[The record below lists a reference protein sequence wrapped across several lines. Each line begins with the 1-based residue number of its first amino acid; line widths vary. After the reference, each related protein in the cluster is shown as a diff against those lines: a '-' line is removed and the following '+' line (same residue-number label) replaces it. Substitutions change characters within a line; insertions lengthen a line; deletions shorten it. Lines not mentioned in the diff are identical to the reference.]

1 MSHNILCRDEI
12 SFTSLVSQIL
22 LNDCEMWGCF
32 LKSVGNNYDKF
43 VSRMALGVHSKAS
56 NHAVKGELG
65 RFPLHLIIYT
75 RIFEYFLRL
84 LTLQNNQILN
94 SALEINIYLNNVGKH
109 SWFTTVKHPLHFT
122 KLNDYTPNL
131 PHLDY
136 RTFPHMVRMFKRN
149 LFKEYQE
156 YWSKSLNKDKFD
168 SSVGN
173 KLSLYS
179 EVKNEVRFESYLDLI
194 KNVKTRVAVTKMR
207 ISCHLL
213 PIESGRYKKIPRVE
227 RLCPLSNR
235 SEIGD
240 EFHYLLKCTH
250 SSLSHIR
257 GISLESLHLI
267 NSILRICL
275 GRHYFYISR
284 LCVMKTSQISVP
296 RIENILNYYTSE
308 L

>member
-1 MSHNILCRDEI
+1 MKCG
-12 SFTSLVSQIL
+12 VV
-22 LNDCEMWGCF
+22 F

-56 NHAVKGELG
+56 NQAVKGELG

-75 RIFEYFLRL
+75 RIFKYFLRL

-94 SALEINIYLNNVGKH
+94 SALEINIHLNNVSKH
-109 SWFTTVKHPLHFT
+109 SWFTTVRHLLHFT
-122 KLNDYTPNL
+122 KFNDYTPNL
-131 PHLDY
+131 PHLDN
-136 RTFPHMVRMFKRN
+136 RTFPQLVRMFKRN

-179 EVKNEVRFESYLDLI
+179 EVKNENESYIDLI

-227 RLCPLSNR
+227 RLRPLSNR
-235 SEIGD
+235 SEI
-240 EFHYLLKCTH
+240 C
-250 SSLSHIR
+250 
-257 GISLESLHLI
+257 
-267 NSILRICL
+267 
-275 GRHYFYISR
+275 
-284 LCVMKTSQISVP
+284 
-296 RIENILNYYTSE
+296 
-308 L
+308 

>member
-12 SFTSLVSQIL
+12 SFTSLVSPIL

-32 LKSVGNNYDKF
+32 LKSVGNIYDKF

-75 RIFEYFLRL
+75 RIFKYFLRL

-94 SALEINIYLNNVGKH
+94 SALEINIHLNNVGKH
-109 SWFTTVKHPLHFT
+109 SWFTNVRHLLHFT

-136 RTFPHMVRMFKRN
+136 RTFPHLVRMFKRN

-179 EVKNEVRFESYLDLI
+179 EVKTKSDL
-194 KNVKTRVAVTKMR
+194 N
-207 ISCHLL
+207 
-213 PIESGRYKKIPRVE
+213 
-227 RLCPLSNR
+227 
-235 SEIGD
+235 
-240 EFHYLLKCTH
+240 
-250 SSLSHIR
+250 
-257 GISLESLHLI
+257 LI
-267 NSILRICL
+267 LI
-275 GRHYFYISR
+275 
-284 LCVMKTSQISVP
+284 
-296 RIENILNYYTSE
+296 
-308 L
+308 

>member
-1 MSHNILCRDEI
+1 
-12 SFTSLVSQIL
+12 
-22 LNDCEMWGCF
+22 
-32 LKSVGNNYDKF
+32 
-43 VSRMALGVHSKAS
+43 MALGVHSKAS

-75 RIFEYFLRL
+75 RIFKYFLRL

-94 SALEINIYLNNVGKH
+94 SALEINVHLNNVGKH
-109 SWFTTVKHPLHFT
+109 SWFTTVRHLLHFT
-122 KLNDYTPNL
+122 KLSDYTPNL

-136 RTFPHMVRMFKRN
+136 RTFPHLVRMFKRN

-213 PIESGRYKKIPRVE
+213 PIESGRYEKIPRVE
-227 RLCPLSNR
+227 RVCSLCNR
-235 SEIGD
+235 SENGD
-240 EFHYLLKCTH
+240 EFHRI
-250 SSLSHIR
+250 SLSHMR
-257 GISLESLHLI
+257 GIFLESLYSI
-267 NSILRICL
+267 NSNFTNMSWKTLFLYIMSMCDENIINLRA
-275 GRHYFYISR
+275 
-284 LCVMKTSQISVP
+284 
-296 RIENILNYYTSE
+296 ENILNCYTSE